1 MNMNYRVILD
11 RLSEGCKIVGFDWRY
26 LYLNEAACRHARRGR
41 DELLGKRVMEV
52 FPGIEETEIF
62 GRMSACMNDRR
73 ADSTETW
80 FSYPDGKSSFF
91 HLNIYPV
98 DEGILVISNEMTERK
113 LVEEALLESEERYR
127 RLFETDTNAI
137 IMADQET
144 LRIIDVNPAA
154 EKMYGYSHEEFL
166 KLTTPDTS
174 AEPKK
179 STKALAEKQRWIPL
193 RQHRKKDGTVF
204 PVEVSVSYFLYQ
216 GREVNVAA
224 IRDISQRKRLEEDA
238 RISQA
243 KLIQANKM
251 ASLGL
256 LASGITHEISN
267 PNNYILNN
275 LSMLADAW
283 QSSLPILEEYYR
295 ENGEFQLGGLPFS
308 QLRDM
313 APRLF
318 SGTVEGAQRIGF
330 IIDKLKNFV
339 RQDYGTTSLCF
350 DINYIVSGALEMIN
364 SEIRKHCDNFTM
376 ETCPELPHAY
386 GNPQQIGQV
395 VVNLVLNALQ
405 SLPGRGH
412 GVKVRTGMT
421 EQGRNLYI
429 TISDEGL
436 GIPNDIIDHITEPFF
451 TTRGD
456 QGGSGLGLYISDSIL
471 RDNRGRLSFIS
482 EPGKGTIATVLLEVF
497 MNAENKGT

>member
-1 MNMNYRVILD
+1 L
-11 RLSEGCKIVGFDWRY
+11 
-26 LYLNEAACRHARRGR
+26 RR
-41 DELLGKRVMEV
+41 
-52 FPGIEETEIF
+52 
-62 GRMSACMNDRR
+62 
-73 ADSTETW
+73 
-80 FSYPDGKSSFF
+80 
-91 HLNIYPV
+91 
-98 DEGILVISNEMTERK
+98 
-113 LVEEALLESEERYR
+113 
-127 RLFETDTNAI
+127 
-137 IMADQET
+137 
-144 LRIIDVNPAA
+144 
-154 EKMYGYSHEEFL
+154 
-166 KLTTPDTS
+166 
-174 AEPKK
+174 
-179 STKALAEKQRWIPL
+179 
-193 RQHRKKDGTVF
+193 HRKKDGTVF
-204 PVEVSVSYFLYQ
+204 PVEVSVSYFPYQ

-224 IRDISQRKRLEEDA
+224 IRDISVRKRLEEDA

-256 LASGITHEISN
+256 LASGVTHEISN

-295 ENGEFQLGGLPFS
+295 ENGEFQLGDLPFT

-318 SGTVEGAQRIGF
+318 SGTVEGAQRIGS

-339 RQDYGTTSLCF
+339 RQDYGTSLVSF
-350 DINYIVSGALEMIN
+350 DINYVVSGALEMIN
-364 SEIRKHCDNFTM
+364 SEIRKRCDNFSM
-376 ETCPELPHAY
+376 ETYPELPHAY

-395 VVNLVLNALQ
+395 IVNLVLNALQ

-412 GVKVRTGMT
+412 GVKVKTGMSD
-421 EQGRNLYI
+421 QGKNLYI
-429 TISDEGL
+429 TVSDEGL
-436 GIPNDIIDHITEPFF
+436 GIPDDIIDHITEPFF

-497 MNAENKGT
+497 MHAENKGT